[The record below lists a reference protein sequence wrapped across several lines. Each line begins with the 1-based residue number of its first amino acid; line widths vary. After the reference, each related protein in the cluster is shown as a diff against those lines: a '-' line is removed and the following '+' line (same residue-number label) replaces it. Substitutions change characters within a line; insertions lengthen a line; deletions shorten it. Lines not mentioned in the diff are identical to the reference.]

1 MTVTGTSN
9 QVTNTTA
16 LTLTINPTLTLTAQ
30 PSSRTV
36 LPGDTAAYALS
47 LAASQGFADPVT
59 LGLQGAPAGA
69 TVSFE
74 PNPLGPPGSSQ
85 LHITTTTSTL
95 VGTYAMTVT
104 GTSERVTGS
113 TPLTL
118 TVNPTLAL
126 SAQPSARAVLPG
138 DAAVYTLSLSA
149 SQGFTGPATL
159 SLQGAPAEA
168 SVSFA
173 PNPLSLPGS
182 SQLQIN
188 TTPSAWI
195 GTYVMTVSA
204 TSDQVSSAIPLT
216 LTVNPQLALTTQ
228 PSVRTVLPGDTT
240 VYTLSLSA
248 SMGFTDPVTLGL
260 QGAPS
265 GAAVSFA
272 PNPLTP
278 PGSSQLH
285 VNVGASTAAGIYPM
299 TASGTAGVLTGTADL
314 TLVVVSAAPDLTLTV
329 SPTARLAKPGQT
341 VSYTVNVAGANGF
354 SQAVTLTVVGLPTG
368 VGTAWSANPVVPDD
382 SSILTLSISNN
393 PSFGNHSLQV
403 VGSADG
409 QVVTQDIELTI
420 IPFRIYLPIVSK

>member
-1 MTVTGTSN
+1 
-9 QVTNTTA
+9 
-16 LTLTINPTLTLTAQ
+16 
-30 PSSRTV
+30 
-36 LPGDTAAYALS
+36 
-47 LAASQGFADPVT
+47 
-59 LGLQGAPAGA
+59 
-69 TVSFE
+69 
-74 PNPLGPPGSSQ
+74 
-85 LHITTTTSTL
+85 
-95 VGTYAMTVT
+95 
-104 GTSERVTGS
+104 
-113 TPLTL
+113 
-118 TVNPTLAL
+118 
-126 SAQPSARAVLPG
+126 
-138 DAAVYTLSLSA
+138 
-149 SQGFTGPATL
+149 
-159 SLQGAPAEA
+159 
-168 SVSFA
+168 
-173 PNPLSLPGS
+173 
-182 SQLQIN
+182 
-188 TTPSAWI
+188 
-195 GTYVMTVSA
+195 
-204 TSDQVSSAIPLT
+204 
-216 LTVNPQLALTTQ
+216 
-228 PSVRTVLPGDTT
+228 LPGDTT